1 MKSVSVD
8 LLNFKGV
15 VFSVSIPVVR
25 DINGNTTNFI
35 TETVLGQNQNN
46 KWVSISLDMLTFRIS
61 RRANR
66 IKNENTVTL
75 KLNYLQF
82 LKLISVINEI
92 DFKEN
97 FKVTKDVNGDK
108 HFVIPTDK
116 NAIAFKIACFPS
128 EFQGNYMILKEYTD
142 MFNAYYPEVPGLVI
156 YFKNAGDSFVLP
168 ISMFELGPLKM
179 FLNRTDYKSIISN
192 AVNMYYMD
200 LIMTNRFQSIVTNK
214 NSKPK
219 TDRFKCNNEQSFINN
234 QVTGGE
240 VISEKPILK
249 EDVNPFLGLDG
260 EREDI

>member
-66 IKNENTVTL
+66 IKNQNTITL

-82 LKLISVINEI
+82 LKLIDAINEI
-92 DFKEN
+92 NFKEN
-97 FKVTKDVNGDK
+97 FQVSEDVNGDK
-108 HFVIPTDK
+108 HFVNPTGGK
-116 NAIAFKIACFPS
+116 AISFKIACFPN
-128 EFQGNYMILKEYTD
+128 EFQGNYMVLKEYTD
-142 MFNAYYPEVPGLVI
+142 MFNAYYSEVPGVVL
-156 YFKNAGDSFVLP
+156 YFKNTGDSFILP

-200 LIMTNRFQSIVTNK
+200 LIMTNRFQSIVSN
-214 NSKPK
+214 NSIKPR
-219 TDRFKCNNEQSFINN
+219 TDRFKCSNEKSFINN

-240 VISEKPILK
+240 VVSEKPIPK
-249 EDVNPFLGLDG
+249 EDINPFIGLDEG
-260 EREDI
+260 REDN

>member
-97 FKVTKDVNGDK
+97 FKVTNDVNGDK

-116 NAIAFKIACFPS
+116 NAIALSKAI
-128 EFQGNYMILKEYTD
+128 ED
-142 MFNAYYPEVPGLVI
+142 
-156 YFKNAGDSFVLP
+156 
-168 ISMFELGPLKM
+168 EL
-179 FLNRTDYKSIISN
+179 
-192 AVNMYYMD
+192 
-200 LIMTNRFQSIVTNK
+200 
-214 NSKPK
+214 
-219 TDRFKCNNEQSFINN
+219 
-234 QVTGGE
+234 
-240 VISEKPILK
+240 
-249 EDVNPFLGLDG
+249 
-260 EREDI
+260 

>member
-128 EFQGNYMILKEYTD
+128 EFQGNYMVLKEYTD

-240 VISEKPILK
+240 VISEKPIPK
-249 EDVNPFLGLDG
+249 EDINPFLGLDG

>member
-97 FKVTKDVNGDK
+97 FKVTNDVNGDK
-108 HFVIPTDK
+108 HLSFLQIK
-116 NAIAFKIACFPS
+116 
-128 EFQGNYMILKEYTD
+128 MLLHLK
-142 MFNAYYPEVPGLVI
+142 
-156 YFKNAGDSFVLP
+156 
-168 ISMFELGPLKM
+168 
-179 FLNRTDYKSIISN
+179 
-192 AVNMYYMD
+192 
-200 LIMTNRFQSIVTNK
+200 
-214 NSKPK
+214 
-219 TDRFKCNNEQSFINN
+219 
-234 QVTGGE
+234 
-240 VISEKPILK
+240 
-249 EDVNPFLGLDG
+249 
-260 EREDI
+260 